1 MADALDKLAA
11 NWGELEEQIARMR
24 GTAGLGN
31 ELMERWRA
39 DAKALMF
46 HLRRGREKKAR
57 PALVVL
63 LGGTGTGKST
73 VTNRLL
79 EGNVSAA
86 SFKRT
91 FTSGA
96 VAVVREEDVV
106 PEGWLGLEHRV
117 VGSDALPVRGEAGT

>member
-1 MADALDKLAA
+1 
-11 NWGELEEQIARMR
+11 
-24 GTAGLGN
+24 
-31 ELMERWRA
+31 
-39 DAKALMF
+39 
-46 HLRRGREKKAR
+46 RRGREKRVR

-96 VAVVREEDVV
+96 VAVAREEEVV

-117 VGSDALPVRGEAGT
+117 VGNDALPARGEAGTLAIVAMKKSLTENVTLIDTPDL

>member
-1 MADALDKLAA
+1 VGRR
-11 NWGELEEQIARMR
+11 WGVQGDGAEV
-24 GTAGLGN
+24 
-31 ELMERWRA
+31 MERWRA

-79 EGNVSAA
+79 ERNVSAA

-96 VAVVREEDVV
+96 VAVAREDDVV

-117 VGSDALPVRGEAGT
+117 IASDAL